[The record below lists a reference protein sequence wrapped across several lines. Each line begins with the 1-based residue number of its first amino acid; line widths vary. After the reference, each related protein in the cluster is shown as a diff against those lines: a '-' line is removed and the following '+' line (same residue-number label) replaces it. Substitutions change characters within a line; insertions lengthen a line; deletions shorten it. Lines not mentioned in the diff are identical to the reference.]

1 MVRPNGEVRWIR
13 REVEI
18 GFDAQGKTARR
29 ISIHQDITERKL
41 AEEELRRSR
50 DANARGVRTLR
61 MLSDC
66 NQLLIQAT
74 DEAELIKDICRTI
87 CEVGDYAMAW
97 VGYARHDEAKSVEPV
112 AIWGKIGQANAEEL
126 VNTAQITWDENQ
138 ERGRGPMGRSLRS
151 GMIELERDLAAAPNY
166 RPWRSN
172 VAAYGIRSTLTIPLK
187 DGDQV
192 FGAIGIY
199 ATATDA
205 FDAAET
211 ELLAELGLDLNY
223 GIHALRTRAARDKAE
238 RELGD
243 AQNALRAIMD
253 HTVDGLVT
261 IDENGNILTF
271 SRPAQTIFGY
281 SAEEVIGKNVSMLVP
296 PPHTDLHDS
305 YIASYLATGK
315 SKIIGLGREVMGRR
329 KDGSVFPM
337 DLQIGEIPGGPGG
350 HRFVGTLRDIT
361 ERKQTEE
368 HLQQARKME
377 AMGQLTGGVAHD
389 FNNLLAVIL
398 GRLQL
403 LEEELEETPRL
414 QELGA
419 VLHQG
424 GGAWRHPDQE
434 PARLLA
440 AAGAGAG
447 RARPQCGGRRHRR
460 HGAADP
466 RRGVRNPRLQGATIC
481 GGSRRTRASCRMR
494 CSISCSTRAT
504 PCPRAARWSVSTS
517 NTALDCRLRRRHRDV
532 RPGDYVLLAVSDTG
546 IGMPREVVERAFEPF
561 YTTKEVG
568 KGSGLGLSMVYGFVK
583 QTGGHVSIYS
593 EPGRGTTVRIYL
605 PRMINV
611 GSPVAT
617 NAAPPDRTLT
627 GTETILLVEDNDD
640 LRDLTRLQLE
650 RFGYRVLVASHGA
663 EGLRALA
670 SDPHVDL
677 LISDVVL
684 PHGMTGPDL
693 ADQAVALWPD
703 LKVIFVSGYNEEHD
717 ALERT
722 RARRPVRLLQKP
734 FLAEE
739 LATVVRTA
747 LD

>member
-1 MVRPNGEVRWIR
+1 MVRLNGEVRWIR

-199 ATATDA
+199 ATTTDA

-305 YIASYLATGK
+305 YIASYLATGQ

-414 QELGA
+414 QNWARSCIKAVERGA
-419 VLHQG
+419 TLTKS
-424 GGAWRHPDQE
+424 
-434 PARLLA
+434 LLA
-440 AAGAGAG
+440 FSRQQALVPVELDLNAVVGDMEEMVQRTLGEAFEFRVFKGHNLW
-447 RARPQCGGRRHRR
+447 RVE
-460 HGAADP
+460 ADP
-466 RRGVRNPRLQGATIC
+466 GQLQNALLNLVLNARDAMPK
-481 GGSRRTRASCRMR
+481 GGSVV
-494 CSISCSTRAT
+494 
-504 PCPRAARWSVSTS
+504 VSTS
-517 NTALDCRLRRRHRDV
+517 NTALDADYAGSHRDV

-611 GSPVAT
+611 GIPVAT
-617 NAAPPDRTLT
+617 SAAPPDRTLT

-703 LKVIFVSGYNEEHD
+703 LKVVFVSGYNEEHD

-739 LATVVRTA
+739 LATVVRIA